1 MPSKK
6 LFISTVLA
14 ATILVQNLQASVN
27 LQSAFGRCDESRQT
41 VSGYSILLSPTKD
54 KKNIEVVAISSEQGW
69 LRTQRLGQIATAD
82 LPKLNVTLR
91 RLTGLVGLPVLYAG
105 ATVGAVGVG
114 GTMAAN
120 GMAVSINGLTGG
132 IAFKVVDPFL
142 VYFGRAVV
150 LSTLTLPALPVVV
163 NNLNPVYQYE
173 RAAIE
178 KCLVTQFQ
186 KAGRTTAL
194 TLSMNDRDD
203 LEDAIE
209 QLKGI
214 LK

>member
-1 MPSKK
+1 MQSKK
-6 LFISTVLA
+6 LFISTFLA
-14 ATILVQNLQASVN
+14 ALFMGPSMHASLN
-27 LQSAFGRCDESRQT
+27 TRSAFGRCDESRQT
-41 VSGYSILLSPTKD
+41 VSGYSILLSPTRD
-54 KKNIEVVAISSEQGW
+54 KQKIEVLAISSEQGW
-69 LRTQRLGQIATAD
+69 MRTQRLGQIATAD
-82 LPKLNVTLR
+82 LPKLNVTWR
-91 RLTGLVGLPVLYAG
+91 RLTGLVGLPVLYTG
-105 ATVGAVGVG
+105 ATVGAIGVG

-142 VYFGRAVV
+142 VYFGRAVI

-163 NNLNPVYQYE
+163 SNLNPVYQYE

-194 TLSMNDRDD
+194 TISMNDRDD
-203 LEDAIE
+203 FEDAIE